1 MNLFS
6 GLSLALFSI
15 SVLLA
20 NPLTDSRSF
29 AAEKP
34 NVIFILCDDLGWG
47 DLGVLHQNQSTN
59 EKKFATPELDKMAR
73 DGAQLRNH
81 YCPAPVCA
89 PSRASLLLGVH
100 QGNCEVRDN
109 QFDKELPNNHTLAT
123 VMKSAGYSTAIIG
136 KYGLQGSVP
145 NQKSKFD
152 GDPGAWPSY
161 PTKRGFDEF
170 FGYVRHVD
178 GHVHYPAHDWPLGN
192 SESHQTPKQVWH
204 NDEEISAKL
213 DKCYT
218 TDLFTAYTKHWIA
231 EQTKKNEKPF
241 FVYLA
246 YDTPHAALQV
256 PSTAY
261 PDGQGLNA
269 GLQWLGEDGRMINT
283 AEGEIDSYRYDEHTG
298 KGWTDV
304 EERFATMVKRI
315 DDCVGDLLQT
325 LKDLGIDDNTLVVL
339 SSDNGPHSEAYLA
352 KGNYAPTSFQSYG
365 PFDGIK
371 RDTWEGGIRVPTLA
385 WWPSKIP
392 AGTIDTSPSQFHD
405 WMATM
410 ADVAGQPSPAVCDGV
425 SLIPTITRAGDRDTS
440 TVYVEYAQ
448 NGTTPKYDDFE
459 ARKRGL
465 RRRQM
470 QVIMMDGYKGIRL
483 DIKNAQTPFGIY
495 DLRQDPSELN
505 DLAGSSPE
513 MEKLQEKMQNRVLRL
528 RRTNDSAKRP
538 YDKALMPAL
547 PKTQTEPGLIVTSV
561 KGAFQYVPEFN
572 SLQSSSNVIN
582 IARDKDAFIEK
593 VTETTKAG
601 AYRFFGYLDLPSS
614 GTFQFNFQSD
624 APAVVRVHEAILVD
638 NDFVFSPKAT
648 LSTEVHLEE
657 GLHPFEITILG
668 GKTKP
673 AWTLKGSAK
682 DQPDQEVAEGE
693 WLIPSTEG

>member
-1 MNLFS
+1 VS
-6 GLSLALFSI
+6 
-15 SVLLA
+15 
-20 NPLTDSRSF
+20 

-47 DLGVLHQNQSTN
+47 DLGVLHQNASSHD
-59 EKKFATPELDKMAR
+59 KKFATPQLDAMAR

-123 VMKSAGYSTAIIG
+123 VMKAAGYSTAIIG
-136 KYGLQGSVP
+136 KYGLQGDAP
-145 NQKSKFD
+145 FKKSKFD
-152 GDPGAWPSY
+152 GNPTTWPGY

-178 GHVHYPAHDWPLGN
+178 GHIHYPAHNWELGN
-192 SESHQTPKQVWH
+192 SDSHKTPKEVWH

-213 DKCYT
+213 TKCYT
-218 TDLFTAYTKHWIA
+218 TDLFTAYAKHWIA
-231 EQTKKNEKPF
+231 RQTKEDQKPF

-261 PDGQGLNA
+261 PEGKGLQA
-269 GLQWLGEDGRMINT
+269 GLQWIGEDGRMINT
-283 AEGEIDSYRYDEHTG
+283 AQGEIDSYRYDEHTG

-325 LKDLGIDDNTLVVL
+325 LRDLGIDENTLVVL

-352 KGNYAPTSFQSYG
+352 KGNYQPTSFQSYG

-410 ADVAGQPSPAVCDGV
+410 ADVADQPRPAVCDGV
-425 SLIPTITRAGDRDTS
+425 SLMPTMTASGIRDAS

-448 NGTTPKYDDFE
+448 NGRTPKYSDFE
-459 ARKRGL
+459 ERKRGTP
-465 RRRQM
+465 RRQM

-483 DIKNAQTPFGIY
+483 DIQDAESSFEIY
-495 DLRQDPSELN
+495 DLQKDPSELN
-505 DLAGSSPE
+505 NLAGTSPAMTSLQKE
-513 MEKLQEKMQNRVLRL
+513 MKARVLRL
-528 RRTNDSAKRP
+528 RRSNDSAKRP
-538 YDKALMPAL
+538 YDNALMPAL
-547 PKTQTEPGLIVTSV
+547 PKTATEPGFVVTSAT
-561 KGAFQYVPEFN
+561 GDFQYVPDFD
-572 SLQSSSNVIN
+572 SLELKLKDMRI
-582 IARDKDAFIEK
+582 IRDKKAFVEK
-593 VTETTKAG
+593 LEPAEASS
-601 AYRFFGYLDLPSS
+601 AYRFFGYLNLPES
-614 GTFQFNFQSD
+614 GTYDFKFQSET
-624 APAVVRVHEAILVD
+624 PSVVRVHETVLID
-638 NDFVFSPKAT
+638 NDFEHDSQKSLTTAIRM
-648 LSTEVHLEE
+648 EK
-657 GLHPFEITILG
+657 GLHPFEVTILG
-668 GKTKP
+668 GEARPTWVLTGSPKWKP
-673 AWTLKGSAK
+673 E
-682 DQPDQEVAEGE
+682 QEVAKDK
-693 WLIPSTEG
+693 WMILQTK